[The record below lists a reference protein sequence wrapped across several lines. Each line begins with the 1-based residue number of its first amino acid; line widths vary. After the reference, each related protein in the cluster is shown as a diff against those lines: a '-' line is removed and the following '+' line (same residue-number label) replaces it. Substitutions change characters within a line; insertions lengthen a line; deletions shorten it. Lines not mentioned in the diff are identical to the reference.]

1 MYQKCGDACSNQ
13 LPGMEKPVQMHK
25 LLSWQ
30 IRSIRQVYDVDR
42 NKVEK
47 TEEDVPRKAA
57 IVYIIP
63 VP

>member
-1 MYQKCGDACSNQ
+1 
-13 LPGMEKPVQMHK
+13 MERPVQMHK

-30 IRSIRQVYDVDR
+30 IRSIRQVYEVDR

>member
-1 MYQKCGDACSNQ
+1 MQEEISR
-13 LPGMEKPVQMHK
+13 
-25 LLSWQ
+25 Q
-30 IRSIRQVYDVDR
+30 IRLSIQMYDVDR

-47 TEEDVPRKAA
+47 TDEDVPRKAA